1 MNIEI
6 AIDINEPALIIPFYA
21 RLLGY
26 QTDVSDETR
35 YGSDRTYFSLTD
47 PTGTKPTL
55 IFQVVPEKPTSKNRI
70 HLDFHVVDIESNAAL
85 AIEFGATRIDVE
97 PISEVGATWIRLAD
111 PEGNIFC
118 FVQSES

>member
-6 AIDINEPALIIPFYA
+6 AIDINQPDLIIPFYA

-26 QTDVSDETR
+26 QTDLSDETR
-35 YGSDRTYFSLTD
+35 YGSDQKYFSLTD
-47 PTGTKPTL
+47 PTGTRPKL
-55 IFQVVPEKPTSKNRI
+55 IFQVVPEKTTSKNRI
-70 HLDFHVVDIESNAAL
+70 HLDFHVVDIEANAAQ

-97 PISEVGATWIRLAD
+97 PIIEVGATWIRLAD

-118 FVQSES
+118 FVQSEY

>member
-6 AIDINEPALIIPFYA
+6 AIDINEPDLIIPFYA

-35 YGSDRTYFSLTD
+35 YGSDKTYFSLTD
-47 PTGTKPTL
+47 PAGTKPTL

-85 AIEFGATRIDVE
+85 AIKFGATRIDVE